1 MGPGEGWR
9 RIMPYDRDVPRSA
22 RALGWQGAVFCRFFA
37 VLLAAMCLCPT
48 ASAAPGTAPVRK
60 LTPTINWWP
69 AGNMPFAGRAYHQM
83 VSHNGALYLIGGVS
97 DAATYPV
104 LRSTNG
110 TVWTVPSDTVPWFG
124 RLGHAAVVFDGK
136 IWLFGGDDMSTNV
149 NSEVWSTEDGVTWTQ
164 ATAAAPWSPRIG
176 FCALVHNQ
184 QMWILGGLV
193 IDSGTETYQDVNDV
207 WTSTDG
213 VTWNQVSSVSPWQAR
228 EFFGAVS
235 LGGEMFVMGGFADA
249 GAAVKAGESHLNDVW
264 RSADGVAWT
273 EVTAAAPWAGRS
285 APACAVHDGKMW
297 VMGGTLESAAAND
310 VWVGEYNATDHT
322 LSWQQYMAEAPWYN
336 RGYAAAV
343 SHNNRLWLSG
353 GYTYEDAILSDV
365 WFYGEPLASVQ
376 YRLTV
381 TQSAGGTISVI
392 PPSADGLY
400 DEGTVVTLRAT
411 PDPGY
416 LLAEWI
422 WDATGYYDLTIPL
435 VMDADKVVSASFQQ
449 PSAYSLTILPTPG
462 GTVTADPPEPVGG
475 YAPGTQ
481 VTLTATA
488 DGGYRFVRWVGA
500 AQGGLPTA
508 SLAMNDN
515 YDVGALFALPPP
527 PGNWFDPW
535 ADCFAQCSADSPDA
549 DGDGLTACQEA
560 CIGTRDDQTDTDGDG
575 MPDGW
580 EAFKRLNPV
589 VANADADPD
598 QDSMTNLEEFLARS
612 DPRDS
617 NSPVRTFFVGSEG
630 TDGPGYG
637 GPLAPFQ
644 TLPYAVRAAAAS
656 DANRARVILF
666 AGEYAADLLRLPR
679 GLELRAREGDTVVV
693 LGSLIGEALS
703 AVTGITLRPGAAEK
717 SVAVPPLLTMLDA
730 VMKVEGVAFEGG
742 DVGLLTTG
750 PDPARSVVES
760 CVFTGMTGAAVR
772 VFGAVPVIRRCLFV
786 NIPGTAVILE
796 PWDGAGADRCVL
808 GDSTDPNT
816 GWNRFV
822 VGSIG
827 GRVLVNRR
835 GAELL
840 LQNCEWGTDSP
851 DDMRGAVDTGG
862 GPAPVVEPFLAPG
875 NAILAASVFCSVVEA
890 GSQVPVTSATVTLQ
904 GSPYTPVTAN
914 TSGVYTFAA
923 VAPGT
928 YTLVVNALDRNPG
941 QKTVTVTGGAP
952 VSASVPLSPVRPEGE
967 GEVEG
972 EEGEGE
978 GEEGEGEG
986 QPEGEGEGEPDD
998 GKGCNGCGKD
1008 KSAPVS
1014 ADGLFVP
1021 GLALLTL
1028 GAFSRRRRDG

>member
-1 MGPGEGWR
+1 
-9 RIMPYDRDVPRSA
+9 
-22 RALGWQGAVFCRFFA
+22 
-37 VLLAAMCLCPT
+37 
-48 ASAAPGTAPVRK
+48 
-60 LTPTINWWP
+60 
-69 AGNMPFAGRAYHQM
+69 
-83 VSHNGALYLIGGVS
+83 
-97 DAATYPV
+97 
-104 LRSTNG
+104 
-110 TVWTVPSDTVPWFG
+110 
-124 RLGHAAVVFDGK
+124 
-136 IWLFGGDDMSTNV
+136 
-149 NSEVWSTEDGVTWTQ
+149 
-164 ATAAAPWSPRIG
+164 
-176 FCALVHNQ
+176 
-184 QMWILGGLV
+184 
-193 IDSGTETYQDVNDV
+193 
-207 WTSTDG
+207 
-213 VTWNQVSSVSPWQAR
+213 
-228 EFFGAVS
+228 
-235 LGGEMFVMGGFADA
+235 
-249 GAAVKAGESHLNDVW
+249 
-264 RSADGVAWT
+264 
-273 EVTAAAPWAGRS
+273 
-285 APACAVHDGKMW
+285 
-297 VMGGTLESAAAND
+297 
-310 VWVGEYNATDHT
+310 
-322 LSWQQYMAEAPWYN
+322 
-336 RGYAAAV
+336 
-343 SHNNRLWLSG
+343 
-353 GYTYEDAILSDV
+353 
-365 WFYGEPLASVQ
+365 
-376 YRLTV
+376 
-381 TQSAGGTISVI
+381 
-392 PPSADGLY
+392 
-400 DEGTVVTLRAT
+400 
-411 PDPGY
+411 
-416 LLAEWI
+416 
-422 WDATGYYDLTIPL
+422 
-435 VMDADKVVSASFQQ
+435 
-449 PSAYSLTILPTPG
+449 PG
-462 GTVTADPPEPVGG
+462 GTVTADPPEPEGG
-475 YAPGTQ
+475 YAPGTP

-488 DGGYRFVRWVGA
+488 DPGYRFVRWVGA
-500 AQGGLPTA
+500 VQGVGSPTA
-508 SLAMNDN
+508 LLTMDDN
-515 YDVGALFALPPP
+515 HDVGALFALPPP
-527 PGNWFDPW
+527 AGNWYDPW
-535 ADCFAQCSADSPDA
+535 ASCFAQCSADSPDA

-617 NSPVRTFFVGSEG
+617 NSPVRTFFVGPEG

-750 PDPARSVVES
+750 PAPARSVVES

-772 VFGAVPVIRRCLFV
+772 IFGAVPVIRRCLFV
-786 NIPGTAVILE
+786 NIPGTAVVLE

-851 DDMRGAVDTGG
+851 DDMRGAVDAGD

-890 GSQVPVTSATVTLQ
+890 GSQVPVTGATVTLQ

-941 QKTVTVTGGAP
+941 QKAVTVAGGAP